1 MMFIAL
7 TVGILGGGLLGLAA
21 SLRIVRLLAVS
32 PRETV
37 VHWAGAIG
45 TVAIAIPSFFLAMV
59 VGGNLGGGAGA
70 AVAARFGFEA
80 LGASIGIAI
89 GLGATLAVG
98 LVLGAFSGAL
108 IGRIIVGAW
117 RGV

>member
-1 MMFIAL
+1 MIFIAL
-7 TVGILGGGLLGLAA
+7 TAGVLGGGLLGLAA

-32 PRETV
+32 SRQTV

-45 TVAIAIPSFFLAMV
+45 TVASALPSFFLAMV

-80 LGASIGIAI
+80 LGASIGVAI
-89 GLGATLAVG
+89 GLGVTLAAG
-98 LVLGAFSGAL
+98 IVLGAFLGAL
-108 IGRIIVGAW
+108 IGRIIVGA
-117 RGV
+117 